1 MFPRQPPGP
10 GPSAGWAR
18 CRAGA
23 GLLAADWAGLGVRAG
38 EHRVPVC
45 WLSVESWSQP
55 SHHLVSASGDRQERG
70 VITHRDISELS
81 RHDIQQR
88 VTWRTHVYHVSRTR
102 LMCARVCQWPRVT
115 CPAPGTRVLMT
126 PVSVPSALQPLSR
139 QTQWDLITEYST
151 PSLGSS
157 TDSPVSTNLPST
169 LLRCSPKRSIL
180 DLDVTLCQCSS
191 VLTLLSKVR
200 TKAHSS
206 QGSTFENYDNCHAR
220 REKTYQNWQPF
231 TSHIKNRF
239 PFF

>member
-88 VTWRTHVYHVSRTR
+88 VT
-102 LMCARVCQWPRVT
+102 
-115 CPAPGTRVLMT
+115 
-126 PVSVPSALQPLSR
+126 
-139 QTQWDLITEYST
+139 
-151 PSLGSS
+151 
-157 TDSPVSTNLPST
+157 
-169 LLRCSPKRSIL
+169 
-180 DLDVTLCQCSS
+180 
-191 VLTLLSKVR
+191 
-200 TKAHSS
+200 
-206 QGSTFENYDNCHAR
+206 
-220 REKTYQNWQPF
+220 
-231 TSHIKNRF
+231 
-239 PFF
+239 